1 MRDVFSSYRAVIYG
15 GEPLGTRALER
26 IRAWGLTMVEHTSVG
41 DAGAATECRERAGAH
56 FWEDMVLVE
65 HLDPDGAEA
74 VADGARGEPVVT
86 GLNNLVAPLVRFRS
100 DDLAEITRAP
110 CRCGRTHGRIRPL
123 GRKGDEVVVGG
134 RSVHARDVWAAI
146 EAVEETGMG
155 LFQIIRRTRVEE
167 RLRLRVGHDGSG
179 ADTAA
184 LAERVGGAV
193 RDAVGVEP
201 EIELVPNDD
210 LLRLGPPHKIPR
222 VAKA

>member
-1 MRDVFSSYRAVIYG
+1 
-15 GEPLGTRALER
+15 
-26 IRAWGLTMVEHTSVG
+26 MVEHTSVG

-56 FWEDMVLVE
+56 FWEDAILVE
-65 HLDPDGAEA
+65 HLEPDGSAP

-110 CRCGRTHGRIRPL
+110 CPCGRTHGRIRPL
-123 GRKGDEVVVGG
+123 GRKGDEVLVGG

-146 EAVEETGMG
+146 EGVEETALG
-155 LFQIIRRTRVEE
+155 LFQIIRARRAVD
-167 RLRLRVGHDGSG
+167 RLHLRVGHDGSASDLAG
-179 ADTAA
+179 
-184 LAERVGGAV
+184 LAERVAAAV
-193 RDAVGVEP
+193 RGAAGVEP

-222 VAKA
+222 VARA